1 MNKKTIW
8 ISFLGLALL
17 LAFSSCTRDKVGAPS
32 PTGPSTFALVL
43 KVSANPNVIV
53 AGANRQATIVT
64 ATLKNF
70 DGTPVVGRTIWF
82 EINDANNDRTNI
94 GIFEGNLAIT
104 SKITD
109 GGGNAY
115 ITYYGP
121 LATEIYSS
129 GILHLWASVAMEGS
143 NFVEDYARIEILR

>member
-17 LAFSSCTRDKVGAPS
+17 LAFTSCTRDKVGSPS

-53 AGANRQATIVT
+53 AGSSRQATTLT
-64 ATLKNF
+64 ANLKNF
-70 DGTPVVGRTIWF
+70 DGTPVVGRTVYF
-82 EINDANNDRTNI
+82 AINDADNNKISVGR
-94 GIFEGNLAIT
+94 FEGNVAVP
-104 SKITD
+104 SRITD

-115 ITYYGP
+115 ITYFGP
-121 LATEIYSS
+121 LKSEISSS